1 MYLKGSC
8 VCDKSRLQAVL
19 HGTVVDG
26 YSTEQPTRASSL
38 SLPLLQ
44 IDSELRPFCNPMRS
58 SSPESSVALA
68 QLPSSK
74 TMPASFSTPR
84 AERIQSG
91 FKLNSPRQCPVSCTR
106 WIQPTQWF
114 GPWRRAILPASH
126 SHGTS
131 TLSYISCVLYLHLW
145 SAHCSSIGH
154 FPLDSWPI
162 MVLLRPPLP

>member
-8 VCDKSRLQAVL
+8 VCDESRVQAVL
-19 HGTVVDG
+19 HGTVH
-26 YSTEQPTRASSL
+26 SL

-44 IDSELRPFCNPMRS
+44 IDSGLRPFCNPMTS
-58 SSPESSVALA
+58 FSPESSVAE
-68 QLPSSK
+68 Q
-74 TMPASFSTPR
+74 
-84 AERIQSG
+84 IQNG
-91 FKLNSPRQCPVSCTR
+91 FNLNWHRQCAVSCTR

-131 TLSYISCVLYLHLW
+131 TLSYISCVPYLHLW

-162 MVLLRPPLP
+162 MLLLRPPLP